1 MARFSRRHAQLLVV
15 VLAAGVLLAIRLRQ
29 DHAETRRDPVTPSSI
44 VLLGDSLTEGG
55 DWARLLPANDVANRG
70 YSGFTSEEILD
81 PAADVVASRPRAV
94 LIMIGTNDIR
104 DGRPPSW
111 TIEHLDR
118 MLNLF
123 ACESPDS
130 TVVLQTVLP
139 RSDTV
144 AEVQALNQAI
154 VELASS
160 RNTLLLD
167 VHPHFDDGTGGLRD
181 GETTDGVHLSE
192 AGYIRWATILDE
204 FIDDGLGPRS
214 VAGGE
219 SSSPSGVA
227 PDGSGSE
234 SDDCPRA
241 QPRPRSDGRRS

>member
-1 MARFSRRHAQLLVV
+1 MSPVARFSRRHSQLLVV

-29 DHAETRRDPVTPSSI
+29 DHTETRRDPVTTSSI

-55 DWARLLPANDVANRG
+55 DWARLLPDHRVANRG

-81 PAADVVASRPRAV
+81 PAADVAASRPQAV

-111 TIEHLDR
+111 TVEHLDR
-118 MLNLF
+118 MLDRF

-139 RSDTV
+139 RSDAV
-144 AEVQALNQAI
+144 AEVRALNQAI

-160 RNTLLLD
+160 RRTVLFD
-167 VHPHFDDGTGGLRD
+167 VYPHFDDGAGGLRD
-181 GETTDGVHLSE
+181 GETTDGVHLTE
-192 AGYIRWATILDE
+192 AGYVRWATILDE

-214 VAGGE
+214 AARGE
-219 SSSPSGVA
+219 SSSLPGVA
-227 PDGSGSE
+227 PGRSGSE
-234 SDDCPRA
+234 SAD
-241 QPRPRSDGRRS
+241 RPSCRTTTT